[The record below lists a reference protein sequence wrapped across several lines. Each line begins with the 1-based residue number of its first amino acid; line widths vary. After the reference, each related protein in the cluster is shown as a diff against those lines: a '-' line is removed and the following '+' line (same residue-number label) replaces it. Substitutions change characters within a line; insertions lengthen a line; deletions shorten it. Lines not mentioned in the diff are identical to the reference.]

1 MLRIALIG
9 GGGVGKSTLAYAFSS
24 YCRKQGV
31 SVAIA
36 NLDPGCKHIKYTPA
50 FDVRK
55 YYSLDKIMRSAELG
69 PNGALKRIHNSLLSN
84 KKAMKELGA
93 VESDFVFID
102 TAGSL
107 ELFLTEGGA
116 DFLEQSADLVLFV
129 CDNEAAQ
136 SEDDMVLLKAINAIQ
151 RLKYCLPTLTVINKG
166 DLLTRRKQKN
176 GQTVLGGM
184 AAVNAHL
191 RALLS
196 EVGKRERLLVVSA
209 VERRGFGELF
219 DAINES
225 KCECGDLE

>member
-24 YCRKQGV
+24 YCRKQGL

-36 NLDPGCKHIKYTPA
+36 NLDPGCKHIKYAPS
-50 FDVRK
+50 FDIRK
-55 YYSLDKIMRSAELG
+55 YYSLDKTMRSAELG
-69 PNGALKRIHNSLLSN
+69 PNGALKRIHVQLLSN
-84 KKAMKELGA
+84 RKARKELDA
-93 VESDFVFID
+93 VEADFLFID

-116 DFLEQSADLVLFV
+116 SFLSETADLVLFV

-166 DLLTRRKQKN
+166 DLLKRKKIG
-176 GQTVLGGM
+176 GQTMLGGM

>member
-24 YCRKQGV
+24 YCRKQGLR
-31 SVAIA
+31 AGIA
-36 NLDPGCKHIKYTPA
+36 NMDPGCKHIKYSPV

-84 KKAMKELGA
+84 RKAMKEFGA
-93 VESDFVFID
+93 LDADFLFID

-116 DFLEQSADLVLFV
+116 SFLSEAADLVLFV

-136 SEDDMVLLKAINAIQ
+136 SEDDMVLLKAVNAIQ

-166 DLLTRRKQKN
+166 DLLKRKKTG
-176 GQTVLGGM
+176 GQTLLGGM
-184 AAVNAHL
+184 GAVNAHL

>member
-24 YCRKQGV
+24 YCRKQGL

-36 NLDPGCKHIKYTPA
+36 NLDPGCKHIKYAAA

-55 YYSLDKIMRSAELG
+55 YYSLDKTMRSAELG
-69 PNGALKRIHNSLLSN
+69 PNGALKRIHNLLLVN
-84 KKAMKELGA
+84 RKARRELGA
-93 VESDFVFID
+93 VDADFLFID

-116 DFLEQSADLVLFV
+116 SFLSETADLVLFV

-136 SEDDMVLLKAINAIQ
+136 SEGDMVLLKAINAIQ

-166 DLLTRRKQKN
+166 DLLKRKKTG
-176 GQTVLGGM
+176 GQTMLGGM